1 MKWLLYG
8 AILATILVATVAA
21 SAGTNFT
28 LVTDGKPACC
38 IVVAEKPTDNA
49 KAASAELQK
58 YVEKMSGV
66 KLEIRS
72 DAEEVSGPK
81 ILVGRSRLTDAIS
94 GLKIPDGLTPA
105 FTEEGYVINCSGDTL
120 VLAGNDAEVDL
131 DILSR
136 PDPSGSCLGN
146 KSLYLGTRYAVYD
159 LLNRLGVRWFAP
171 GEFGEVVPK
180 SGTLRIAEMSVT
192 ERPDFPSRAM
202 FACGGE
208 PGAAMQDDRDM
219 WMVHNRMNPRSPMWF
234 GVPADGSLT
243 YMMPRDMV
251 KEHPEWFALQ
261 ADGTRLAGMPCMTDE
276 LRRNDPKYAG
286 QPRLLD
292 ELMKRWTTNMGKGRC
307 TAFSPDDGTPACLC
321 ESCRMMSNRFSDGYC
336 AVPPPGQE
344 PGTPGDP
351 MPEYLTSQE
360 YFHFINGI
368 LEDMGKNHPGHLIT
382 TNGYA
387 NRYAPPEV
395 GPEFNRYKNL
405 VIMFAD
411 IVGCTIHRYDD
422 PKCWQMRQQY
432 NFLKKWCQ
440 LTDKVWLY
448 NYNYTILVSKG
459 TITPMTKRIRTNIP
473 MIKQAGAIGFRDQ
486 EWIDLSQ
493 LGLPTYVARFAL
505 EWNTKADVTAILNDF
520 YSKWYGPAAAPIRD
534 YYETLENAFDSAQCH
549 GHEDVI
555 LTEIYSPTVMAR
567 LAADIARAEAAAV
580 TESDKTHVRVERL
593 GYDHLC
599 MYVESLQA
607 KKDCRFADAA
617 KLMQQM
623 WNTKLAMRKISSCF
637 GWSPTPYGMDWEA
650 DRMTKLA
657 KMSVLA
663 PVTETARF
671 RTDKHDVGRSDRWM
685 APEFKD
691 TKWQTCS
698 VSNGWQSQG
707 LKDED
712 GLSMLTGDGHPYRGL
727 AWYRFT
733 VDVPAVPAGKQARLF
748 LPALVNRGWAWVNGH
763 YAGRNNYQQA
773 WFRPQEMDV
782 DVTQY
787 LKPGKNVIALRVEC
801 LEEYYGANGVYERP
815 FLYTK

>member
-1 MKWLLYG
+1 MKWPLYG
-8 AILATILVATVAA
+8 AIIAALLLATVAA
-21 SAGTNFT
+21 SAGTFT
-28 LVTDGKPACC
+28 LVADGKAGCT
-38 IVVAEKPTDNA
+38 IVIAEKPTNNA
-49 KAASAELQK
+49 KAASAELQH
-58 YVEKMSGV
+58 YVEKISGA
-66 KLEIRS
+66 KLDIRS
-72 DAEEVSGPK
+72 DSENVAGAK
-81 ILVGRSRLTDAIS
+81 ILVGRSRLTDAIA
-94 GLKIPDGLTPA
+94 GLEIPDGLTPA
-105 FTEEGYVINCSGDTL
+105 LAEEGYIIKCSDDTL
-120 VLAGNDAEVDL
+120 VLAGNDTEIDL

-136 PDPSGSCLGN
+136 PDPSGSTLGD

-171 GEFGEVVPK
+171 GEFGELVPK
-180 SGTLRIAEMSVT
+180 SATLQIGEVSIT
-192 ERPDFPSRAM
+192 ERPSFPSRAM
-202 FACGGE
+202 FACGGDQALAE
-208 PGAAMQDDRDM
+208 EREI

-243 YMMPRDMV
+243 YQMPRDMV

-292 ELMKRWTTNMGKGRC
+292 ELMKRWTDGMGKGRT

-336 AVPPPGQE
+336 SMPPPGQE
-344 PGTPGDP
+344 PGSPGDP

-360 YFHFINGI
+360 YFYFVNGI
-368 LEDMGKNHPGHLIT
+368 LDEMGKQHPGHVIT

-395 GPEFNRYKNL
+395 GPDFNRYKNL

-411 IVGCTIHRYDD
+411 IVGCTIHRYND

-440 LTDKVWLY
+440 LSDKVWLY
-448 NYNYTILVSKG
+448 GYNYTILVSKG
-459 TITPMTKRIRTNIP
+459 TVTPMAKRIATNIP
-473 MIKQAGAIGFRDQ
+473 MIKEAGAIGFRDQ

-493 LGLPTYVARFAL
+493 LGLPTYVVRYAL
-505 EWNTKADVTAILNDF
+505 EWNTKADVNAALEDF
-520 YSKWYGPAAAPIRD
+520 YTKWFGPAAKPMRD
-534 YYETLENAFDSAQCH
+534 YYQSLENAFDAVSCH

-555 LTEIYSPTVMAR
+555 LCEVYKPALMAR
-567 LAADIARAEAAAV
+567 LADDIAKAQAAV
-580 TESDKTHVRVERL
+580 VTDADKQHVQLERL
-593 GYDHLC
+593 GFDHLR

-607 KKDCRFADAA
+607 KKDCRYADAA
-617 KLMQQM
+617 NLMQQM
-623 WNTKLAMRKISSCF
+623 WDTKLAMRKMSNSF
-637 GWSPTPYGMDWEA
+637 GWSPTPYGMDWEKE
-650 DRMTKLA
+650 RMAKLA
-657 KMSVLA
+657 KMQILA
-663 PVTETARF
+663 PLTETARF

-685 APEFKD
+685 DPNFSDA
-691 TKWQTCS
+691 KWQTCS
-698 VSNGWQSQG
+698 VSNGWQSQS

-712 GLSMLTGDGHPYRGL
+712 GLAMLTKDGHPYRGL

-733 VDVPAVPAGKQARLF
+733 VDVPAVPAGRQARLF
-748 LPALVNRGWAWVNGH
+748 LPAFVNQGWAWVNGH
-763 YAGRNNYQQA
+763 YAGRDNYQQA

-782 DVTQY
+782 DVTKL
-787 LKPGKNVIALRVEC
+787 LKPGKNVIALRVQC
-801 LEEYYGANGVYERP
+801 LEEYFGSNGIYERP